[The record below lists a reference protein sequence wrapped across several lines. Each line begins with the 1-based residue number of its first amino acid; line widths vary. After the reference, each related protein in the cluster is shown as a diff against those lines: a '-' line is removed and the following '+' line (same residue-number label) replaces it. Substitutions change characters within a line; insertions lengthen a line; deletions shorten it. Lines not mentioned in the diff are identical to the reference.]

1 MSVKIKDKVSRSK
14 TERVFVIFTVIILA
28 LYAITLIYPF
38 VWIFINSFK
47 KAKDFVKDIWGFP
60 TSFFMKNWIDAFN
73 LVVPNVN
80 VDFKGMYFNTIFFV
94 IVNVSISLFFNAISA
109 YVVAKYPF
117 KIMKII
123 YSVALIFFVVP
134 MFGSVATI
142 YKFVN
147 DVNLYDTYL
156 GVIILSMQF
165 FGVTFLFLY
174 SFFRSLSWTYAEAAF
189 IDGAGH
195 FRVFISIMMPMSIPA
210 LGALGIMGVIGTW
223 NDFFTVYMY
232 APSKATIGVGL
243 HVLSLNIRGE
253 YPKLF
258 AAMFI
263 SMVPIVVLFSVFQ
276 KTIMENVS
284 FGGIKG

>member
-47 KAKDFVKDIWGFP
+47 KANDFVKDIWGFP

-80 VDFKGMYFNTIFFV
+80 VDFKGMYLNTIFFV

>member
-1 MSVKIKDKVSRSK
+1 MSVKIKDKVNRSK

-47 KAKDFVKDIWGFP
+47 KANDFVKDIWGFP

-80 VDFKGMYFNTIFFV
+80 VDFKGMYLNTIFFV
-94 IVNVSISLFFNAISA
+94 IVNVSVSLFFNAISA

-156 GVIILSMQF
+156 GVIILSMQY